1 MAVKSSMFVF
11 QVVIEKL
18 TSFVESRS
26 LVVRANFA
34 DIFSL
39 ELKDPK
45 SMHIVMPEP
54 PPLPPEPVGKGKK
67 KKKPKPKRK
76 GKKGKEP
83 PPPPEP
89 AIQAGQSVLFSSTAE
104 FITQLMKTSPMEVS
118 LWNKEDGPVFIGSTM
133 VHWDPVFFQY
143 LVKVFNCQDPPAPF
157 VKDEYNVFQEGTSKI
172 MAKIT
177 LQVKLSNLTDRV
189 VTTFRTLSEDPQ
201 IKKVLYTGMNSK
213 VTSYVCNYKTTDEV
227 YNKNSVLIDNKY
239 SVDKNIV
246 YADYKNAPGALLPL
260 PSTGNICCSGNAD
273 KPPDDKYS
281 APETAPDI
289 DFICD
294 YVRKIIISCNDNMRM
309 LTPRPTIRPRVKAT
323 DIDRLCYCRETNWPQ
338 GDLAER
344 FRKEAQAN
352 CPVCLD
358 GGRNAKSSRSLQFD
372 IANIRGPCG
381 RPDCRIARDMRA
393 YIENLFEEDQK
404 EIIIDDIVGPCG
416 AKLCTL
422 ADNIQKFIRHEGQFG
437 HGRHV
442 EGLST
447 QCACM
452 NIMDEALAKR
462 NSCNTLCSKDCEDSE
477 SDKCEGVDC
486 PFRFTDEHSNKET
499 PQDAN
504 VTQESTAVY
513 AVYYCLVQ
521 YDKDFGELSSQNNS
535 KRTSKCSFTTVSV
548 DQTSKPSSTSGTAVK
563 QCVLPSCSKSTCATN
578 EFSNVLKV
586 PPASK
591 CVSLSCPDSA
601 QVDVQSPDDSQVEIK
616 ISEIHNPCCLK
627 TCTVGESVKN
637 LVIEGFENQE
647 KRKKMESDVITD
659 PCYCDCVCLMK
670 SMKKTSYCPVCG
682 GYECLGDDTDKL
694 PEYAKPHP
702 CPIYH
707 KLYDKTKIRTESPF
721 PEEKKEKEE
730 EKRKNAVS
738 SSRNLKNSLSR
749 ERTMSKTFPLTK
761 KKPKKK
767 SVGKFTANVQEDKGE
782 FIDLEIVDTG
792 RSSSLLR
799 N

>member
-18 TSFVESRS
+18 NSFVECRG

-39 ELKDPK
+39 ELRDPK

-67 KKKPKPKRK
+67 KKKKPKPKKPKK

-89 AIQAGQSVLFSSTAE
+89 AIQAGQSVLFTSTAE
-104 FITQLMKTSPMEVS
+104 FLTQLMKTCPMEVS
-118 LWNKEDGPVFIGSTM
+118 LWNKEDNPVFIGSTL

-143 LVKVFNCQDPPAPF
+143 LVKVFSCQDPTPPF

-172 MAKIT
+172 IAKIT

-213 VTSYVCNYKTTDEV
+213 VTSYVCNYKTSDDI
-227 YNKNSVLIDNKY
+227 YIKNSVLIENKY
-239 SVDKNIV
+239 SVDKPIV
-246 YADYKNAPGALLPL
+246 YANYKNAPAAKLPL
-260 PSTGNICCSGNAD
+260 PSTENNCCYRNAD
-273 KPPDDKYS
+273 KPPEDKYS

-294 YVRKIIISCNDNMRM
+294 YVRKIISSCNDNMRM

-352 CPVCLD
+352 CPICVD
-358 GGRNAKSSRSLQFD
+358 GGRNARSSRSLSFD

-381 RPDCRIARDMRA
+381 RPECRIARDMRA
-393 YIENLFEEDQK
+393 YIQNLFEEDQK
-404 EIIIDDIVGPCG
+404 EVVIDEIVGPCG
-416 AKLCTL
+416 SKSCTL
-422 ADNIQKFIRHEGQFG
+422 ADKIQQFIRHKGEFD

-442 EGLST
+442 DGLPT
-447 QCACM
+447 QCACVD
-452 NIMDEALAKR
+452 IMHEALTR
-462 NSCNTLCSKDCEDSE
+462 RSSCNTICSKDCEDSE
-477 SDKCEGVDC
+477 SEQCEGKRC
-486 PFRFTDEHSNKET
+486 PFKVTKKDSNASQQDDNANHQDDNAIH
-499 PQDAN
+499 QDA
-504 VTQESTAVY
+504 TAVY

-521 YDKDFGELSSQNNS
+521 YDKDLGELSSQNNS
-535 KRTSKCSFTTVSV
+535 K
-548 DQTSKPSSTSGTAVK
+548 PSSNSPSETDSAVPKCTAL
-563 QCVLPSCSKSTCATN
+563 QSCSKSTCGTDAFIRGLT
-578 EFSNVLKV
+578 V
-586 PPASK
+586 PPTSK
-591 CVSLSCPDSA
+591 CVSLTCPDTT
-601 QVDVQSPDDSQVEIK
+601 QLDQRSPDDSNIEIN
-616 ISEIHNPCCLK
+616 ISEIQNPCCNK

-637 LVIEGFENQE
+637 FVIEAFENQE
-647 KRKKMESDVITD
+647 KRKKMETDVVTD
-659 PCYCDCVCLMK
+659 PCYCDCVCQFK
-670 SMKKTSYCPVCG
+670 SIKKTSYCPICS
-682 GYECLGDDTDKL
+682 GYECLGDDTNKL

-702 CPIYH
+702 CPVYH
-707 KLYDKTKIRTESPF
+707 KLYDKTKIRTEDPF
-721 PEEKKEKEE
+721 PEKKEEKKDEK
-730 EKRKNAVS
+730 KKSTAGSVRS
-738 SSRNLKNSLSR
+738 FKNS
-749 ERTMSKTFPLTK
+749 MSKEGMEAKSISLK
-761 KKPKKK
+761 KKKRKKK
-767 SVGKFTANVQEDKGE
+767 SVGKFTANVDEEEGE
-782 FIDLEIVDTG
+782 LIAKLG
-792 RSSSLLR
+792 
-799 N
+799 

>member
-18 TSFVESRS
+18 SSFVENRG

-67 KKKPKPKRK
+67 KKPKPKKKKGKK

-89 AIQAGQSVLFSSTAE
+89 AIQAGQSVLFTSTAE
-104 FITQLMKTSPMEVS
+104 FIIQLMKTCPMEVS
-118 LWNKEDGPVFIGSTM
+118 LWNKEEDPAFIGSTL

-143 LVKVFNCQDPPAPF
+143 LVKVFNCQDTTPPF

-172 MAKIT
+172 LAKIT

-227 YNKNSVLIDNKY
+227 YHKNSVLIDNKY
-239 SVDKNIV
+239 TVDKPIV

-260 PSTGNICCSGNAD
+260 PSTENICCFGNAD
-273 KPPDDKYS
+273 KPPEDKYS

-294 YVRKIIISCNDNMRM
+294 YVRKIISSCNDNMRM

-323 DIDRLCYCRETNWPQ
+323 DIDKLCYCRETNWPQ

-352 CPVCLD
+352 CPICVD
-358 GGRNAKSSRSLQFD
+358 GGRNARSSHPLSFD

-404 EIIIDDIVGPCG
+404 EVVIDEIVGPCG
-416 AKLCTL
+416 SRSCTL
-422 ADNIQKFIRHEGQFG
+422 ANNIQQFIRHKGKFV

-442 EGLST
+442 QGLST
-447 QCACM
+447 QCACVDIM
-452 NIMDEALAKR
+452 NEALTR
-462 NSCNTLCSKDCEDSE
+462 RSSCNTLCSKDCENSE
-477 SDKCEGVDC
+477 SEQCDGKIC
-486 PFRFTDEHSNKET
+486 PFKSTNEDSIESPE
-499 PQDAN
+499 DADALE
-504 VTQESTAVY
+504 QEPTAVY

-521 YDKDFGELSSQNNS
+521 YDKDLGELSSQSN
-535 KRTSKCSFTTVSV
+535 
-548 DQTSKPSSTSGTAVK
+548 SKPSSRSPSSTGSVVR
-563 QCVLPSCSKSTCATN
+563 QCVLPSCSKSTCGTDAFIN
-578 EFSNVLKV
+578 ALKV
-586 PPASK
+586 PPTSK
-591 CVSLSCPDSA
+591 CVSLSCPDSTH
-601 QVDVQSPDDSQVEIK
+601 VDQRSPDDSHVEIQ
-616 ISEIHNPCCLK
+616 ISEIHNPCCVK
-627 TCTVGESVKN
+627 TCTVGESVKKF
-637 LVIEGFENQE
+637 VIEAYENQE
-647 KRKKMESDVITD
+647 KRKKMISDVLND
-659 PCYCDCVCLMK
+659 PCYCDCSCQFK
-670 SMKKTSYCPVCG
+670 SIKKTSYCPVCG
-682 GYECLGDDTDKL
+682 GFECLGDDMDKL

-702 CPIYH
+702 CPVYH

-721 PEEKKEKEE
+721 PEEGKEKED
-730 EKRKNAVS
+730 EKKKSGTGSSRSLKNAS
-738 SSRNLKNSLSR
+738 SKEGVEPKTISLQ
-749 ERTMSKTFPLTK
+749 K
-761 KKPKKK
+761 KKRKKK
-767 SVGKFTANVQEDKGE
+767 SVGKFTANFEEEEGE
-782 FIDLEIVDTG
+782 FTNNLD
-792 RSSSLLR
+792 
-799 N
+799 